1 MTGGALIPLFIT
13 GAPLLPKTRLNSTRV
28 PHTEGAKM
36 GLGVVGR
43 GLSLPHLPRAKGF
56 YSGFAKFRMEPRP
69 VFGEHPQ
76 NAPKTG
82 ESSPKLP
89 NN

>member
-1 MTGGALIPLFIT
+1 
-13 GAPLLPKTRLNSTRV
+13 
-28 PHTEGAKM
+28 M